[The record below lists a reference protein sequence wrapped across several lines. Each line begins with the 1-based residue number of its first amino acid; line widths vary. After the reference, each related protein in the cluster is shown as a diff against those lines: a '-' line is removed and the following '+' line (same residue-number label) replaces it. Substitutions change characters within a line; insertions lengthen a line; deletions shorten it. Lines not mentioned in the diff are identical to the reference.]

1 MDRGALWATVPGVA
15 KSQKECGESYASQM
29 ALVVKYPPANAKD
42 KRLRFDPWLW
52 KIPWRRAWQ
61 SIPVFLPGDSHG
73 QMRLVG
79 YGP

>member
-1 MDRGALWATVPGVA
+1 
-15 KSQKECGESYASQM
+15 M

-61 SIPVFLPGDSHG
+61 STPIFLPGESLG
-73 QMRLVG
+73 QRSLVWATV
-79 YGP
+79 YGVKESPTQQKQLSYKHACI

>member
-1 MDRGALWATVPGVA
+1 
-15 KSQKECGESYASQM
+15 M

-61 SIPVFLPGDSHG
+61 STPVFLPGDSHG